1 MPKPKHNVIGLLQ
14 APRVIAPNVNRF
26 VPSHSSVLHKPYRN
40 SLHVDWSASPIANRQ
55 CASPFASLR
64 FRPGK
69 GFCAPQLIWAA
80 VFVISGLLFSFTS
93 AAAADVL
100 QSGPNSVTQLTSGNL
115 VLPGYWYLLMAALA
129 LLVPAGLILISVAGL
144 EPQRAWDAAL
154 GSLAAISVTG
164 IAYWAVGFGL
174 QFGGVG
180 LVYTRPELL
189 LLVWEWSPF
198 SPDWGV
204 GWGMAGLS
212 GWFLS
217 GTGVSSLVYALFLAH
232 LPWAMTAATLPVLA
246 LRGRAPATASA
257 IVALLVGGI
266 LYPLAGNWVQG
277 GGWLASLG
285 SNVNLGHGLVDFGGA
300 GTVYLLAGAFGLAA
314 LVVWPAP
321 RRRNADF
328 AEEMPPTQLPLL
340 AAVGSLLL
348 MAGTM
353 GWLWANPLQTSTL
366 SELGLMRGGVNVIL
380 YAAGGVLV
388 PFLYTWFVT
397 GRSDPTLTARGLAGG
412 AVAGLAAGPF
422 VQPGAAFIIG
432 LIAGATTPF
441 VMYLTN
447 HVLRLEDRTG
457 VLHMC
462 AAPAIIGLFMVGLWA
477 DGVEGNGWQ
486 ATGAGTYLGVP
497 GQGVSGLLV
506 ANGLSVDFPGQL
518 QAQVVGILALG
529 LWGFLGGLIVCVPL
543 SLLYYGLQ
551 RSAETGHQS
560 LESELLSLTD
570 EGEPFEDDFHDE
582 QLVRQL
588 AEPKA
593 DSPPGRRR
601 PTGEP
606 FFRRDS

>member
-1 MPKPKHNVIGLLQ
+1 MPNTT
-14 APRVIAPNVNRF
+14 
-26 VPSHSSVLHKPYRN
+26 
-40 SLHVDWSASPIANRQ
+40 SP
-55 CASPFASLR
+55 
-64 FRPGK
+64 
-69 GFCAPQLIWAA
+69 
-80 VFVISGLLFSFTS
+80 
-93 AAAADVL
+93 
-100 QSGPNSVTQLTSGNL
+100 LTSGNL
-115 VLPGYWYLLMAALA
+115 ILPGYWYLLMAALA

-154 GSLAAISVTG
+154 GSLAAISITG
-164 IAYWAVGFGL
+164 FAYWAVGFGL
-174 QFGGVG
+174 QFGGIG
-180 LVYTRPELL
+180 LVYTRPELM

-204 GWGMAGLS
+204 GWGVAGLS

-217 GTGVSSLVYALFLAH
+217 GAGVSSLVYALFLAH

-257 IVALLVGGI
+257 VVALLVGGL

-277 GGWLASLG
+277 GGWLAALG
-285 SNVNLGHGLVDFGGA
+285 RNVNLGHGLVDFGGA

-314 LVVWPAP
+314 LVVWPARRP
-321 RRRNADF
+321 RDPEF
-328 AEEMPPTQLPLL
+328 GDEMPPTHLPLL
-340 AAVGSLLL
+340 ASVGSLML

-366 SELGLMRGGVNVIL
+366 SELGLMRGGVNAIL
-380 YAAGGVLV
+380 YGAGGVLV

-412 AVAGLAAGPF
+412 VVAGLAAGPF

-432 LIAGATTPF
+432 LIAGAAIPF
-441 VMYLTN
+441 IMYLTN
-447 HVLRLEDRTG
+447 QMLRLEDRTG

-462 AAPAIIGLFMVGLWA
+462 AVPALIGLFMVGIWA

-486 ATGAGTYLGVP
+486 ATGAGAYLGVP

-506 ANGLSVDFPGQL
+506 ANGLSVDFPAQL
-518 QAQVVGILALG
+518 QAQIVGILALG
-529 LWGFLGGLIVCVPL
+529 LWGFLSGLVVCTPL

-551 RSAETGHQS
+551 RSHETGHQS

-570 EGEPFEDDFHDE
+570 DGDPFGDDLQE
-582 QLVRQL
+582 ERLVRQL

-593 DSPPGRRR
+593 DAPPTRR
-601 PTGEP
+601 PSGEP